1 MWLKDWS
8 HWRRSPQ
15 LLGGREDK
23 RWISNYVI
31 FLGEGFKFKCSLHL
45 TLSPTRGWN
54 YPSKTNIPNYCVFYL
69 GNDPFSINI
78 WLWLYLGYLIFSK
91 KKSFQNV
98 TQQDLTL
105 SISGYLTSRKD
116 GGARSEGIFIIF
128 SNWDLVLDV
137 KDQNPKA
144 QPSTFKIVALRVFW
158 NIDIFSKNKKKMK
171 IRYITIRIFIQKKVC
186 QIQTETLRML
196 WFFFAKKSINFN
208 MC

>member
-1 MWLKDWS
+1 M
-8 HWRRSPQ
+8 
-15 LLGGREDK
+15 
-23 RWISNYVI
+23 
-31 FLGEGFKFKCSLHL
+31 
-45 TLSPTRGWN
+45 
-54 YPSKTNIPNYCVFYL
+54 
-69 GNDPFSINI
+69 
-78 WLWLYLGYLIFSK
+78 
-91 KKSFQNV
+91 

-186 QIQTETLRML
+186 
-196 WFFFAKKSINFN
+196 
-208 MC
+208 